1 MTRTV
6 FSLCCALAAN
16 FALGQSHEIAMKFH
30 GASNYPARIA
40 YEVLNFD
47 EESITVGYIDVQDEH
62 TVYEIAVDVGERFA
76 VQIYEDANG
85 NSKLDRGLF
94 TQPLEKYA
102 FSNDAWQALSK
113 PEVDEMLV
121 QRTGVKTFLTFTL
134 KSVSDF

>member
-1 MTRTV
+1 MIRTV

-47 EESITVGYIDVQDEH
+47 EESITAGYIDVQDEH

-85 NSKLDRGLF
+85 NSKLDRGSVHATFRKIRFLVMMRGR
-94 TQPLEKYA
+94 PC
-102 FSNDAWQALSK
+102 QA
-113 PEVDEMLV
+113 
-121 QRTGVKTFLTFTL
+121 RG
-134 KSVSDF
+134 

>member
-1 MTRTV
+1 
-6 FSLCCALAAN
+6 
-16 FALGQSHEIAMKFH
+16 MKFQ
-30 GASNYPARIA
+30 GASKYPARIA

-47 EESITVGYIDVQDEH
+47 EVSITAGYIDVQDEH

-113 PEVDEMLV
+113 PDVHEMLV
-121 QRTGVKTFLTFTL
+121 ERTGVKTFLTFTL